1 MVSGEK
7 VYGEKASD
15 DVTSDQDTTDG
26 RKTGTEETVSEA
38 AGNSAGL
45 SGASEVG
52 IRSTTGTIDSAIGS
66 ENSGTSASAES
77 KETEAVENAA
87 EAESTAGSKTEA
99 ASETVGNDPTSG
111 SVTERKLITVY
122 NPADGSYKVYTAKDY
137 LSQKSSDLTSVDD
150 KVKEM
155 ASQGLIADQAQLK
168 SNDFVEDKKYGIM
181 IFGAFS
187 AMGVLLSLG
196 LLLRKREGRK

>member
-1 MVSGEK
+1 M
-7 VYGEKASD
+7 
-15 DVTSDQDTTDG
+15 TT
-26 RKTGTEETVSEA
+26 
-38 AGNSAGL
+38 
-45 SGASEVG
+45 
-52 IRSTTGTIDSAIGS
+52 
-66 ENSGTSASAES
+66 
-77 KETEAVENAA
+77 
-87 EAESTAGSKTEA
+87 
-99 ASETVGNDPTSG
+99 DPTSG

-187 AMGVLLSLG
+187 AMGILLSLG

>member
-1 MVSGEK
+1 M
-7 VYGEKASD
+7 
-15 DVTSDQDTTDG
+15 TT
-26 RKTGTEETVSEA
+26 
-38 AGNSAGL
+38 
-45 SGASEVG
+45 
-52 IRSTTGTIDSAIGS
+52 
-66 ENSGTSASAES
+66 
-77 KETEAVENAA
+77 
-87 EAESTAGSKTEA
+87 
-99 ASETVGNDPTSG
+99 DPTSG

-155 ASQGLIADQAQLK
+155 ASQGLIADQTQLK
-168 SNDFVEDKKYGIM
+168 SNDFVKDKKYGIM